1 MSHDTTE
8 GTKTRRS
15 GNIGELKEQVA
26 RSCRILYDQG
36 LMTNLGHVTVR
47 IPGSDRL
54 LLGFNRYTYGQTQA
68 KDILTYDLSGRKVAG
83 PDVLLPYEIFL
94 YTETLK
100 AREDINSVI
109 HLHMPVSLAFGVA
122 GREILPLYIHHSE
135 VLRFGL
141 PTVDN
146 PLLVSTVDRGQ
157 SIARALKEAYACHMR
172 GHGQVILGET
182 VDHATT
188 LTLQLEE
195 QAKMNLMALQLSA
208 SPIPCTQT
216 EIEEFIYEN
225 RRTPETSTIEPY
237 SAIRATKPGVNPD
250 LLGFM
255 ARELEARQK
264 GHTS

>member
-1 MSHDTTE
+1 MTTKPTAAR
-8 GTKTRRS
+8 GTRRS
-15 GNIGELKEQVA
+15 GNIEDLKEQVA
-26 RSCRILYDQG
+26 RACRILYDQG
-36 LMTNLGHVTVR
+36 LMLNLGHVTVR

-54 LLGFNRYTYGQTQA
+54 LLGFNRYTYGKTQA

-83 PDVLLPYEIFL
+83 PDVLLPYEIFI
-94 YTETLK
+94 YTEALK

-135 VLRFGL
+135 VLRFGV

-182 VDHATT
+182 VDHATA

-208 SPIPCTQT
+208 TPMPCTQT

-225 RRTPETSTIEPY
+225 SRTPETSTIEPY
-237 SAIRATKPGVNPD
+237 SAIRSTKPGVVPD
-250 LLGFM
+250 LLGFL
-255 ARELEARQK
+255 AREMESRGK
-264 GHTS
+264 GRAS